1 MRFWMREICAST
13 SIRNPNAKSG
23 NLKSLLRSRA
33 NGHLQILLFAVAPR
47 KAWRRPARRSRGMNP
62 QGGQLGHRASA
73 EGAAHRGR
81 TACAPRPRSAAN
93 VAVEANAWWAACATG
108 VGSRDGAATD
118 HMDAGKQQRC
128 GAQLRRAVAAVQHQH
143 AQDAAVGVGTAGCP
157 AARSSLPRSIA
168 TGAPRSGRVRS
179 VYSGRWLER
188 RHYAGRAPSASAG
201 RDAENQGGHMQSTG
215 QPNRDGARPSARHLA
230 RAWPDP
236 LNGMPPSVAATSLPP
251 NLYTYR
257 SALACSDTALVS

>member
-1 MRFWMREICAST
+1 VGGMRYRGRQQGRRCYRPHGCREA
-13 SIRNPNAKSG
+13 AA
-23 NLKSLLRSRA
+23 LRGAAPAGCRCRA
-33 NGHLQILLFAVAPR
+33 T
-47 KAWRRPARRSRGMNP
+47 PARAGRSG
-62 QGGQLGHRASA
+62 
-73 EGAAHRGR
+73 
-81 TACAPRPRSAAN
+81 
-93 VAVEANAWWAACATG
+93 G
-108 VGSRDGAATD
+108 VG
-118 HMDAGKQQRC
+118 
-128 GAQLRRAVAAVQHQH
+128 
-143 AQDAAVGVGTAGCP
+143 DAAVGVGTAGCP
-157 AARSSLPRSIA
+157 AARSSLPRSSA

-179 VYSGRWLER
+179 VYGGRWLER

-236 LNGMPPSVAATSLPP
+236 LNGLPPSVAATSLPP